1 MTYKNFSISAG
12 KGKLYLKEKQPTAGF
27 EEIIY
32 GTEGK
37 KTYHQY
43 HDSIKGIPK
52 FLETKEIQYEGRTL
66 RFLELTLIDGEV
78 SNKISTA
85 LKNKNGYTDEV
96 KQLVSALNGLD
107 LGEEVTLSAVKGK
120 YTNKAGVEKDSLNV
134 YINYTERIGEN
145 GKGLGTGFI
154 PFSEIPKAEKE
165 VDEDDGEVTWN
176 WKPVNK
182 FFTAKIK
189 ELEEKFKGN
198 TSTTQHQVTPKA
210 ETPKNE
216 IPTASSSEVFEPATN
231 VKTEVYND
239 LPF

>member
-1 MTYKNFSISAG
+1 MEYKNYSISSG
-12 KGKLYLKEKQPTAGF
+12 KGKLYLKEKQPTAGY
-27 EEIIY
+27 EEVTY

-43 HDSIKGIPK
+43 HQSIKGVPK
-52 FLETKEIQYEGRTL
+52 YFEVKEVQYDGRAL
-66 RFLELTLIDGEV
+66 RFLELSLIDGDI
-78 SNKISTA
+78 SNKVSVA

-96 KQLVSALNGLD
+96 KVLVSALNGLD
-107 LGEEVTLSAVKGK
+107 LGEEVTLSVAKNK
-120 YTNKAGVEKDSLNV
+120 YTNKAGVEKENLNL
-134 YINYTERIGEN
+134 YINYTGRLGEN

-154 PFSEIPKAEKE
+154 PFADIPKAEKE

-189 ELEEKFKGN
+189 ELEEKFNASITAAKPAAAPAPASN
-198 TSTTQHQVTPKA
+198 PAAPKA
-210 ETPKNE
+210 SVKEE
-216 IPTASSSEVFEPATN
+216 EPD
-231 VKTEVYND
+231 D